1 MRPLQLVLLTRRYWP
16 QVGGAEMVM
25 ARLAAQFQQA
35 GVEVCVLT
43 AQWESHWPTDLV
55 HRGARVTRIAN
66 PRARGWG
73 TYRYMRGIA
82 RWLRTHRDQFD
93 LVYVSMLKHDAYAAL
108 GALRSLSR
116 PVVLR
121 AEGSGE
127 TGDCAWHLQ
136 ARFGPRIRQRC
147 QTAQAV
153 VAPSD
158 DIAAELQ
165 AAEFNP
171 QQIHRIDNGVP
182 VPDLDQLPN
191 SAESR
196 RALAD
201 GNRDLQVKPNAPV
214 VLYTGR
220 LHEAKGL
227 FDLVRAWPQVL
238 KRWPQARLWMVG
250 EGPAGPALWDL
261 AKELHLQGAL
271 FLPGAYDEVVDLL
284 IAADLFVL
292 PSYHEGMSISL
303 LEAMASGTPVV
314 ASDISANRKLVQHR
328 EHGLLFRPGSVE
340 GLAAAMIRQIE
351 HAAQARD
358 WAAQARRRVETS
370 FSLEQMVREH
380 LSLFE
385 QLCPPT
391 TTGARD
397 RG

>member
-1 MRPLQLVLLTRRYWP
+1 
-16 QVGGAEMVM
+16 
-25 ARLAAQFQQA
+25 
-35 GVEVCVLT
+35 
-43 AQWESHWPTDLV
+43 
-55 HRGARVTRIAN
+55 
-66 PRARGWG
+66 
-73 TYRYMRGIA
+73 MRGIA

-121 AEGSGE
+121 AEGAGE

-153 VAPSD
+153 IAPSD

-182 VPDLDQLPN
+182 VPDFDQLPN

-250 EGPAGPALWDL
+250 EGPAGQALWDL

-271 FLPGAYDEVVDLL
+271 FLPGASDEVVDLL

-292 PSYHEGMSISL
+292 PS
-303 LEAMASGTPVV
+303 
-314 ASDISANRKLVQHR
+314 
-328 EHGLLFRPGSVE
+328 
-340 GLAAAMIRQIE
+340 
-351 HAAQARD
+351 
-358 WAAQARRRVETS
+358 
-370 FSLEQMVREH
+370 
-380 LSLFE
+380 
-385 QLCPPT
+385 
-391 TTGARD
+391 
-397 RG
+397 